1 MNTSEYHLR
10 AATADDRWSIRWLVL
25 SEGLDPTQIRWSQFW
40 VAEAQGRVVGCGQ
53 LRAFDGAQEL
63 GSLVVARGYRHQ
75 GIGSALTR
83 TLLASATHPV
93 YLECLG
99 QSRAQFYARLG
110 FEVTSLTQLPPT
122 LQRKFAL
129 TNRLA
134 RLLKLP
140 LVLMKYPETAD

>member
-10 AATADDRWSIRWLVL
+10 AATADDRWNIRWLVL

-40 VAEAQGRVVGCGQ
+40 VAEAHGRVVGCGQ
-53 LRAFDGAQEL
+53 LRQFDEAQEL
-63 GSLVVARGYRHQ
+63 GSLVVARSYRHQ

-83 TLLASATHPV
+83 ALLVSATHPV

-99 QSRAQFYARLG
+99 QSLAQFYAQLG
-110 FEVTSLTQLPPT
+110 FEVTSLAQLPMA

-134 RLLKLP
+134 RLLHLP
-140 LVLMKYPETAD
+140 LVLMKYPETTD